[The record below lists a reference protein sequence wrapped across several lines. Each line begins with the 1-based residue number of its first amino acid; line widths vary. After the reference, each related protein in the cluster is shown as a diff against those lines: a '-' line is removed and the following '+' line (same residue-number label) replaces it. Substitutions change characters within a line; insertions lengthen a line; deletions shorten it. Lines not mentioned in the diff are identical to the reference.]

1 MLEIIGYLL
10 LASIIYLMS
19 VVVSALLFIAA
30 SGLSKGNLDLN
41 EIDKFLFV
49 PILNTIAPI
58 ILIIKYLSRIRII
71 RPTFIE
77 FPKYVIKTFI
87 KLIKL

>member
-19 VVVSALLFIAA
+19 VVVSALLFISA
-30 SGLSKGNLDLN
+30 SDLSGGNLDLG

-58 ILIIKYLSRIRII
+58 ILIIKYLSD
-71 RPTFIE
+71 F
-77 FPKYVIKTFI
+77 VN
-87 KLIKL
+87 L